1 MSGCFFSVLLQKT
14 KINIQNDVI
23 VHQSA
28 SLSVNE
34 DVRIYFKQSNR
45 CSNALKC
52 QKWAIKKI
60 LMLTPGPLVQQ
71 KVDRTFFKSKGR
83 RRPFF
88 TSSIERFQVKFSSQ
102 KAVVV
107 VIMSKELI
115 KCSLQD
121 RSFHLFTLI
130 LWESTFS
137 SQKVTKV
144 QAYVLMK
151 TSGSI
156 LNSQSVKNGQLKRK
170 F

>member
-28 SLSVNE
+28 SLGVNE

-71 KVDRTFFKSKGR
+71 ISFSSQIFKFFKSKGR
-83 RRPFF
+83 RRKH
-88 TSSIERFQVKFSSQ
+88 EQ
-102 KAVVV
+102 KVFNILHVF
-107 VIMSKELI
+107 
-115 KCSLQD
+115 D
-121 RSFHLFTLI
+121 R
-130 LWESTFS
+130 TFS
-137 SQKVTKV
+137 SQIFKSKGRLRRNHEQKV
-144 QAYVLMK
+144 
-151 TSGSI
+151 
-156 LNSQSVKNGQLKRK
+156 N
-170 F
+170 